1 MITNVLSPVGE
12 MANLLV
18 PVLSSLLSHTKVIRS
33 RWLSWWRLWEG
44 GYSGHFDDQH
54 HCHPCKHP
62 HPSGKTERDRLGATG
77 ASLSSLY
84 PVLQSSF
91 TLSSSSLYH
100 LMLLVTQLDDPCYSY
115 LDFGLDHLMRTKE
128 IYFFVCLECPW
139 SGGVVAPIKPN
150 SDHRFLWGLPSS
162 DKVQTKISK

>member
-18 PVLSSLLSHTKVIRS
+18 PVLSSLSHTPK
-33 RWLSWWRLWEG
+33 LSDHDGYHDDDYEKG
-44 GYSGHFDDQH
+44 GYSDHYDDQH
-54 HCHPCKHP
+54 HCLPCKHR

-84 PVLQSSF
+84 PVLQSSL

-115 LDFGLDHLMRTKE
+115 LDFGLDHLMRTTE
-128 IYFFVCLECPW
+128 IYFFVCL
-139 SGGVVAPIKPN
+139 
-150 SDHRFLWGLPSS
+150 
-162 DKVQTKISK
+162 

>member
-18 PVLSSLLSHTKVIRS
+18 PVLSSLFHTKVIRS
-33 RWLSWWRLWEG
+33 RWLSWWRLWEV
-44 GYSGHFDDQH
+44 GYSEHFDDQH
-54 HCHPCKHP
+54 QCHPCKHR

-100 LMLLVTQLDDPCYSY
+100 RMKTYIIQIFFCLSWVSLINLTLTI
-115 LDFGLDHLMRTKE
+115 DFFEG
-128 IYFFVCLECPW
+128 
-139 SGGVVAPIKPN
+139 SPN
-150 SDHRFLWGLPSS
+150 
-162 DKVQTKISK
+162 QTKCKPQEANKEWRKSAPFFPLLLYFGQ

>member
-84 PVLQSSF
+84 PVLQSSLTLSSSLYPVLQSSF

-100 LMLLVTQLDDPCYSY
+100 LMLLVTQLDDPYYSY

-128 IYFFVCLECPW
+128 IYFFVCL
-139 SGGVVAPIKPN
+139 
-150 SDHRFLWGLPSS
+150 
-162 DKVQTKISK
+162 